1 MSSSYQSLFGFQ
13 AGRPFPDPFNDYAS
27 RVIPTNIRQAMR
39 FCQGLFYYNP
49 LVRETARR
57 TLAVFVTEIELKGAD
72 GNSLDQDERDKY
84 KEFVEKRLAIYQRL
98 QENLLDLLAF
108 GNSFASVYVPVSRSL
123 YCGPCQEN
131 GRYVE
136 YPARDVL
143 RDPRYKFSW
152 EMPKFYAH
160 CQTCNRRTQWG
171 RVDRRSDGSDAVI
184 RRYGTQEIDIRYDE
198 NRDYREYIWLIPNT
212 YRRKV
217 QRGDPQVLEA
227 VPWEV
232 VECVQTESNMLF
244 EPGYIYHMYEPTLS
258 GLDHQGWGL
267 PRALV
272 NARPA
277 FQYQVLNR
285 QNEAL
290 SMDYTTPMRWITPDA
305 RSGEGGEQNDPLASI
320 DLGEFRHHIEDAF
333 EKHRFDPATV
343 HYSTYPLKYTVMGGE
358 SSQFAP
364 VELLNQSA
372 DMLLNAMGFP
382 SSLFRGELDIK
393 TALPAIRL
401 FQSYWAPTVRQ
412 ANGLVDWVLT
422 RLAEERGWEPV
433 TGSLISPTLIDDPQL
448 IMAKL
453 QLAQSGDFSK
463 TDAVRSLG
471 ANYRVQL
478 EQQADEERMRAK
490 IQEEL
495 QREQEQKG
503 QLANIAAQ
511 QQQAAQ
517 GPPAEG
523 GGGEG
528 AAPQGQGAGPVQNT
542 GPILPNQNITPQQL
556 LGMADAEAGKMLGM
570 SDGERQSA
578 LAQLKSRDPTLH
590 MAVTAAIKDKRRQA
604 QQQGGSQVLQQQYGG
619 GG

>member
-1 MSSSYQSLFGFQ
+1 M
-13 AGRPFPDPFNDYAS
+13 
-27 RVIPTNIRQAMR
+27 
-39 FCQGLFYYNP
+39 
-49 LVRETARR
+49 
-57 TLAVFVTEIELKGAD
+57 
-72 GNSLDQDERDKY
+72 
-84 KEFVEKRLAIYQRL
+84 
-98 QENLLDLLAF
+98 
-108 GNSFASVYVPVSRSL
+108 
-123 YCGPCQEN
+123 
-131 GRYVE
+131 
-136 YPARDVL
+136 
-143 RDPRYKFSW
+143 
-152 EMPKFYAH
+152 
-160 CQTCNRRTQWG
+160 
-171 RVDRRSDGSDAVI
+171 
-184 RRYGTQEIDIRYDE
+184 
-198 NRDYREYIWLIPNT
+198 
-212 YRRKV
+212 
-217 QRGDPQVLEA
+217 
-227 VPWEV
+227 
-232 VECVQTESNMLF
+232 
-244 EPGYIYHMYEPTLS
+244 
-258 GLDHQGWGL
+258 
-267 PRALV
+267 
-272 NARPA
+272 
-277 FQYQVLNR
+277 
-285 QNEAL
+285 
-290 SMDYTTPMRWITPDA
+290 
-305 RSGEGGEQNDPLASI
+305 
-320 DLGEFRHHIEDAF
+320 
-333 EKHRFDPATV
+333 
-343 HYSTYPLKYTVMGGE
+343 
-358 SSQFAP
+358 
-364 VELLNQSA
+364 
-372 DMLLNAMGFP
+372 
-382 SSLFRGELDIK
+382 
-393 TALPAIRL
+393 
-401 FQSYWAPTVRQ
+401 RQ

-517 GPPAEG
+517 GQPAEG
-523 GGGEG
+523 GGEG
-528 AAPQGQGAGPVQNT
+528 ATPQGQGAGPVQNT

>member
-1 MSSSYQSLFGFQ
+1 MSASQSLFGFQ
-13 AGRPFPDPFNDYAS
+13 GGAGSFSDPFNDYAS
-27 RVIPTNIRQAMR
+27 RVIPTNIRMAMR

-57 TLAVFVTEIELKGAD
+57 TLSVFVTEVELKGMD
-72 GNSLDQDERDKY
+72 GNSLAHEEREKY
-84 KEFVEKRLAIYQRL
+84 REFLEKQLGIYQRL

-108 GNSFASVYVPVSRSL
+108 GNSFASVYVPVRRSL
-123 YCGPCQEN
+123 YCHPCQEK

-136 YPARDVL
+136 YPARDVM
-143 RDPRYKFSW
+143 RDPKYRFTW

-160 CQTCNRRTQWG
+160 CQTCKRRTQWG
-171 RVDRRSDGSDAVI
+171 RVDRRSDGTDAVI

-198 NRDYREYIWLIPNT
+198 NRDYREYIWLIPAT

-232 VECVQTESNMLF
+232 VECVQTDSNLLF
-244 EPGYIYHMYEPTLS
+244 EPGYVYHMYEPTLS

-290 SMDYTTPMRWITPDA
+290 AMDYVTPMRWITPAA
-305 RSGEGGEQNDPLASI
+305 RGGEGGEHNDPLASI
-320 DLGEFRHHIEDAF
+320 DMGEFRSTIEDAVR
-333 EKHRFDPATV
+333 KHRIDPATT
-343 HYSTYPLKYTVMGGE
+343 HYSAYPLQYMVMGGE
-358 SSQFAP
+358 ASQFAP

-401 FQSYWAPTVRQ
+401 FQSYWSPMVRQ
-412 ANGLVDWVLT
+412 ANGLIDWVLT
-422 RLAEERGWEPV
+422 RLGEERGWEPV

-471 ANYRVQL
+471 ANYRTQL
-478 EQQADEERMRAK
+478 EQQADEERMRTR
-490 IQEEL
+490 IQEDL
-495 QREQEQKG
+495 QREQEQRG
-503 QLANIAAQ
+503 ALANVAAQ
-511 QQQAAQ
+511 QQQQAQ
-517 GPPAEG
+517 GAPAEG
-523 GGGEG
+523 DPAAGGGG
-528 AAPQGQGAGPVQNT
+528 QAPAAAPVSGT

-556 LGMADAEAGKMLGM
+556 LAMADAEAGRLLGM
-570 SDGERQSA
+570 SDGERQGELSR
-578 LAQLKSRDPTLH
+578 LKSRDPTLH
-590 MAVTAAIKDKRRQA
+590 MAVSAAIKDKRRQA
-604 QQQGGSQVLQQQYGG
+604 QQQGGSEVLRQQYGG
-619 GG
+619 G